1 MVFPVL
7 PGQSQSLTDFASKL
21 MNERKAEY
29 VASQTSVNKESW
41 WLQPTPMGDI
51 CIVHFEAED
60 PMAVFSALGTSQE
73 PFDVWFRQEVLANT
87 GVNLAQPPAGMPA
100 QIFNWSRGS

>member
-1 MVFPVL
+1 
-7 PGQSQSLTDFASKL
+7 

-73 PFDVWFRQEVLANT
+73 AIDVGFHDEDVANT
-87 GVNLAQPPAGMPA
+87 SGD
-100 QIFNWSRGS
+100 